1 MSSTDDLLFPGM
13 TAEAIDARLKRL
25 RTQNVIMGVLHLLQ
39 AVAVYTLNETGFAL
53 PIAGTYPQGPPGTPP
68 VLIELFSLDVGFWVF
83 AFLAISAIAHFTIAS
98 PWYYPKYVADIK
110 RGKNTA
116 RWVEYSISSTI
127 MVILI
132 AAVTGVVDVAAFI
145 AIAGA
150 NAAMIAFGDLQ
161 ERYVRPGGSL
171 LPFWLGTW
179 VGLAPWLAIVFYVL
193 GIGNADRDLSQVPGF
208 VWVIVFA
215 LFAFFFSFGL
225 NQWLQY
231 KRIGKWVNYFRGE
244 TTYVVLSLVAKSL
257 LAWLVFANTLIPPV

>member
-1 MSSTDDLLFPGM
+1 MASTDELLFPGM
-13 TAEAIDARLKRL
+13 TADAIDARLRRL
-25 RTQNVIMGVLHLLQ
+25 RVQNVIMGVLHLLQ
-39 AVAVYTLNETGFAL
+39 AVAVYALNETDFEL
-53 PIAGTYPQGPPGTPP
+53 PIAGTYPQGPPGTTP
-68 VLIELFSLDVGFWVF
+68 VLIELFPLNVGLWVF
-83 AFLAISAIAHFTIAS
+83 AFLAISALAHFVIAS
-98 PWYYPKYVADIK
+98 PWYFARYSADIR

-116 RWVEYSISSTI
+116 RWVEYSASSTI

-132 AAVTGVVDVAAFI
+132 AAVTGVVDIAAFI

-161 ERYVRPGGSL
+161 ERYLRPGGSL

-193 GIGNADRDLSQVPGF
+193 GVGNPDRDLSQVPGF

-231 KRIGKWVNYFRGE
+231 KRIGRWANYFRGE

-257 LAWLVFANTLIPPV
+257 LAWLVFANTLIPPA

>member
-1 MSSTDDLLFPGM
+1 MSRTDELLFPGM

-25 RTQNVIMGVLHLLQ
+25 RVQNVIMGVLHLLQ
-39 AVAVYTLNETGFAL
+39 AVAVFTLNETKFAL
-53 PIAGTYPQGPPGTPP
+53 PISGTYPQGPPGTPP
-68 VLIELFSLDVGFWVF
+68 VLFRIGDLDVGLWVF
-83 AFLAISAIAHFTIAS
+83 MFLAISALAHFTIAS
-98 PWYYPKYVADIK
+98 PWYFPRYSEDIR

-116 RWVEYSISSTI
+116 RWVEYSASSTI

-161 ERYVRPGGSL
+161 ERYLRPGGSL

-179 VGLAPWLAIVFYVL
+179 VGLAPWLAIVFYL
-193 GIGNADRDLSQVPGF
+193 FGIGNPATDLSQVPGF

-231 KRIGKWVNYFRGE
+231 KRIGRWANYFRGE

-257 LAWLVFANTLIPPV
+257 LAWLVFANTLIPPA